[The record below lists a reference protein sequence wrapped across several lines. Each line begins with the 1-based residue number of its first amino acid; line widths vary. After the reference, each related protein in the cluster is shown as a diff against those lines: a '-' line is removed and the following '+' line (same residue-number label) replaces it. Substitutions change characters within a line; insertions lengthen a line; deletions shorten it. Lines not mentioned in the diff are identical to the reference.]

1 MNKSHPSKLSFM
13 KHTRFRLP
21 FLLLLMALASC
32 SALHEV
38 VTPEVDEEA
47 VAVSE
52 TLSAMQEK
60 QASFDYFASR
70 FAGTATVNDTHYD
83 VSGTI
88 RIKKDSA
95 IYLSLSPFL
104 GIEMARVLITPEEV
118 LFLNRLEGTY
128 YQGDMERLNR
138 MFNTNLDFHMLQA
151 ILVGNDFAHFT
162 SDRFSVSRDKD
173 RLLLRNPERY
183 PITGAALGL
192 PFQQNIWLDQDS
204 YLIRENLVYEPRTQR
219 SIRAR
224 YDRYNQVGQQDLPGE
239 VTLVMTDPGNRV
251 ELSMRYT
258 RTTIDEP
265 QPMEINIPERYRR
278 ME

>member
-1 MNKSHPSKLSFM
+1 M
-13 KHTRFRLP
+13 KNTRFRLP

-224 YDRYNQVGQQDLPGE
+224 YDRYNQVGQQDVPGE

>member
-1 MNKSHPSKLSFM
+1 MIKIHL
-13 KHTRFRLP
+13 RLP
-21 FLLLLMALASC
+21 LLFLLMALGSC
-32 SALHEV
+32 STLHDV
-38 VTPEVDEEA
+38 VTPEVEDEEA
-47 VAVSE
+47 IAVSE
-52 TLSAMQEK
+52 TLSAMQAR
-60 QASFDYFASR
+60 QASFDFFASR
-70 FAGTATVNDTHYD
+70 FSGTANVNNTHYD
-83 VSGTI
+83 ISGTI
-88 RIKKDSA
+88 RIRKDSA

-104 GIEMARVLITPEEV
+104 GIEMARLLITPEEV

-128 YQGDMERLNR
+128 YQGDMDVLNR
-138 MFNTNLDFHMLQA
+138 MFNTNMDFQMLQA

-162 SDRFSVSRDKD
+162 RDRFSVSRDED

-204 YLIRENLVYEPRTQR
+204 YLIRENLLYEPRTQR

-224 YDRYNQVGQQDLPGE
+224 YDRYDQIGQQDLPGE
-239 VTLVMTDPGNRV
+239 ITLVMTDPDNRV
-251 ELSMRYT
+251 ELSMRYR
-258 RTTIDEP
+258 RTSINEP

>member
-1 MNKSHPSKLSFM
+1 M
-13 KHTRFRLP
+13 
-21 FLLLLMALASC
+21 LLLTLMSC

-38 VTPEVDEEA
+38 VTPEVDEE
-47 VAVSE
+47 VIAVSE
-52 TLSAMQEK
+52 TLSAMQER
-60 QASFDYFASR
+60 QASFDFFASR
-70 FAGTATVNDTHYD
+70 FSGSANINNTHYD
-83 VSGTI
+83 ISGTI
-88 RIKKDSA
+88 RIRKDSA

-128 YQGDMERLNR
+128 YQGDMDRLNR
-138 MFNTNLDFHMLQA
+138 MFNTNIDFHMLQA
-151 ILVGNDFAHFT
+151 ILVGNDFSHFT

-204 YLIRENLVYEPRTQR
+204 YLIQENLIYEPRKQQ
-219 SIRAR
+219 SIRAK
-224 YDRYNQVGQQDLPGE
+224 YGRYNRIGQQELPGE
-239 VTLVMTDPGNRV
+239 VSLVITDPGNRV
-251 ELSMRYT
+251 ELIMSYR
-258 RTTIDEP
+258 RTSIDEP
-265 QPMEINIPERYRR
+265 QPMDVNIPERYQR